1 MGRMPVSR
9 FEDTSDPPR
18 PWGGAPPPETPP
30 EPAREPVFNAPWPAL
45 AVAALI
51 VGGYAL
57 QRFVP
62 GAAVEALAFAPADL
76 LAGRPWTSVTAL
88 FLHFNWPHALMNG
101 AFGLAFATPVAR
113 FFGLRAA
120 GVAAIFGFYLL
131 TGVLANLGYAA
142 LHWGSTGGLIGAS
155 GAVSGLMGATA
166 RLLGGHG
173 RVGRILA
180 PETLSFGGSLL
191 VVNLL
196 IAIFGSALVPGA
208 GGAGIAWEAHLAGFL
223 AGLLLIGPVSRL
235 AWR

>member
-1 MGRMPVSR
+1 V
-9 FEDTSDPPR
+9 
-18 PWGGAPPPETPP
+18 
-30 EPAREPVFNAPWPAL
+30 REPVFNAPLPAL
-45 AVAALI
+45 LVAVVI

-57 QRFVP
+57 QRFIPDPVIE
-62 GAAVEALAFAPADL
+62 GLAFAPADL
-76 LAGRPWTSVTAL
+76 LAGRVWSLFTAL

-101 AFGLAFATPVAR
+101 AFALAFATPVAR
-113 FFGLRAA
+113 FFGTRPA
-120 GVAAIFGFYLL
+120 GVAAFFGLYLL
-131 TGVLANLGYAA
+131 TGALANLGFAA

-166 RLLGGHG
+166 RLMGGHG
-173 RVGRILA
+173 RVGAILSPA
-180 PETLSFGGSLL
+180 TLSFGGSLL

-223 AGLLLIGPVSRL
+223 AGLLLIGPFSKL